1 MYLKWNLWVFL
12 YKKKGVTINLVKGP
26 TNNFQN
32 YTIILLKKVSCLKHH
47 I

>member
-1 MYLKWNLWVFL
+1 MGFL
-12 YKKKGVTINLVKGP
+12 YIKKGLTINLVKGP

-32 YTIILLKKVSCLKHH
+32 YTIICLKKLSCLEHH